1 MRYEGINSVFLLKA
15 VLSLKLTR
23 TLRTKRGEK
32 FYSVV
37 RANFELVILLP
48 LPPECRN
55 YRKVPAQST

>member
-1 MRYEGINSVFLLKA
+1 MES

-37 RANFELVILLP
+37 RANFELVVLLP
-48 LPPECRN
+48 LPPEGWN
-55 YRKVPAQST
+55 YRKVPAQSS